1 MIFDNIKTMAKEEK
15 APKIERVATNRRA
28 RHDYFI
34 TDTFEAGLAL
44 EGPEVKSLRLK
55 QATMTSAFAR
65 AEKDGLYLYGLHIAP
80 YAFNTL
86 KELDPTRT
94 RKLLL
99 KRREVRRLTTAL
111 ETKGMALVALELYFR
126 NGWAKV
132 LLGLAKGKTTED
144 KHESIKK
151 RDVDR
156 EMRREYREKFKG

>member
-1 MIFDNIKTMAKEEK
+1 MNTMEK
-15 APKIERVATNRRA
+15 DKKADKIEAVATNRKA

-34 TDTFEAGLAL
+34 ENTYEAGLSL

-55 QATMTSAFAR
+55 QATLTSAFAR

-80 YAFNTL
+80 YAYNTV
-86 KELDPTRT
+86 KEIDPIRT

-99 KRREVRRLTTAL
+99 RRGEIRKLTGAL
-111 ETKGMALVALELYFR
+111 TIKGMSLVALEIYFK

-132 LLGLAKGKTTED
+132 LLGLAKGKKAAD

-151 RDVDR
+151 RDLDR
-156 EMRREYREKFKG
+156 ELRRDFKEKFKG

>member
-1 MIFDNIKTMAKEEK
+1 MAHEEK
-15 APKIERVATNRRA
+15 KDRIETVATNRKA

-34 TDTFEAGLAL
+34 TDTYEAGLSL

-55 QATMTSAFAR
+55 QATLTSAFVR

-86 KELDPTRT
+86 KEIDPLRT

-99 KRREVRRLTTAL
+99 RRPEIRKLSGAIS
-111 ETKGMALVALELYFR
+111 TKGMSLVALEVYFK

-132 LLGLAKGKTTED
+132 MLGLAKGKKAAD
-144 KHESIKK
+144 KHETIKK
-151 RDVDR
+151 RDLDR
-156 EMRREYREKFKG
+156 EMRRDYKDKFKG

>member
-1 MIFDNIKTMAKEEK
+1 MAKEEK
-15 APKIERVATNRRA
+15 KDKIETVATNRKA

-34 TDTFEAGLAL
+34 TDTYEAGLSL

-55 QATMTSAFAR
+55 QATLTSAFAR
-65 AEKDGLYLYGLHIAP
+65 AEKDGLYLYGLHITP

-86 KELDPTRT
+86 TEIDPVRT

-99 KRREVRRLTTAL
+99 RAPEIRKLSSAL
-111 ETKGMALVALELYFR
+111 ATKGMSLVALEIYFK

-132 LLGLAKGKTTED
+132 LLGLAKGKKSAD

-151 RDVDR
+151 RDIDR
-156 EMRREYREKFKG
+156 EMRREFKDKFKG

>member
-1 MIFDNIKTMAKEEK
+1 MTKPEK
-15 APKIERVATNRRA
+15 QDKVEAVATNRKA

-34 TDTFEAGLAL
+34 TDTYEAGLAL

-55 QATMTSAFAR
+55 QATLTSAFVR

-80 YAFNTL
+80 YAYNTL
-86 KELDPTRT
+86 KEIDPLRT

-99 KRREVRRLTTAL
+99 RAPEIRKLSGAL
-111 ETKGMALVALELYFR
+111 ATKGMALVALEVYFK

-132 LLGLAKGKTTED
+132 LLGLAKGKRSAD

-151 RDVDR
+151 RDLDR
-156 EMRREYREKFKG
+156 EMRREYKDKFKG

>member
-1 MIFDNIKTMAKEEK
+1 MKTMTKPEK
-15 APKIERVATNRRA
+15 QEKIEAVATNRKA

-34 TDTFEAGLAL
+34 TDTYEAGLAL

-55 QATMTSAFAR
+55 QATLTSAFVR

-80 YAFNTL
+80 YAYNTL
-86 KELDPTRT
+86 KEIDPLRT

-99 KRREVRRLTTAL
+99 RAPEIRKLSGAL
-111 ETKGMALVALELYFR
+111 ATKGMALVALEVYFK

-132 LLGLAKGKTTED
+132 LLGLAKGKRSAD

-151 RDVDR
+151 RDLDR
-156 EMRREYREKFKG
+156 EMRREYKDKFKG

>member
-1 MIFDNIKTMAKEEK
+1 MVKAEK
-15 APKIERVATNRRA
+15 AERIEAVATNRKA

-34 TDTFEAGLAL
+34 TDTYEAGLAL

-65 AEKDGLYLYGLHIAP
+65 ADKGGLYLYGLHIAP

-86 KELDPTRT
+86 EALDPVRT

-99 KRREVRRLTTAL
+99 KRQEIKRLTGAL
-111 ETKGMALVALELYFR
+111 TTKGMSLVALELYFK

-132 LLGLAKGKTTED
+132 LLGLAKGKKAAD
-144 KHESIKK
+144 KHETIKK
-151 RDVDR
+151 RDLDR
-156 EMRREYREKFKG
+156 ELRRDYKEKFKG

>member
-1 MIFDNIKTMAKEEK
+1 MNTMPKPEK
-15 APKIERVATNRRA
+15 KDTIETITSNRKA

-34 TDTFEAGLAL
+34 TDTYEAGLSL

-55 QATMTSAFAR
+55 QATLTSAFAR

-80 YAFNTL
+80 YAYNTL
-86 KELDPTRT
+86 KEIDPLRT

-99 KRREVRRLTTAL
+99 RAPEIRKLSGAL
-111 ETKGMALVALELYFR
+111 ATKGMSLVALEVYFK

-132 LLGLAKGKTTED
+132 LLGLAKGKKSAD

-156 EMRREYREKFKG
+156 EMRREYKEKFKG

>member
-1 MIFDNIKTMAKEEK
+1 MNTMAKEEK
-15 APKIERVATNRRA
+15 KDKIEAVATNRKA

-34 TDTFEAGLAL
+34 TDTYEAGLAL

-55 QATMTSAFAR
+55 QATLTSAFVR

-80 YAFNTL
+80 YAYNTL
-86 KELDPTRT
+86 KEIDPLRT

-99 KRREVRRLTTAL
+99 RAPEIRKLAGAL
-111 ETKGMALVALELYFR
+111 STKGMSLVALEVYFK

-132 LLGLAKGKTTED
+132 LLGLAKGKKAAD

-151 RDVDR
+151 RDLDR
-156 EMRREYREKFKG
+156 EMRREYKDKFKG

>member
-1 MIFDNIKTMAKEEK
+1 MKTMAKEKNDDKVEQ
-15 APKIERVATNRRA
+15 IATNRKA

-34 TDTFEAGLAL
+34 ENTVEAGLAL

-65 AEKDGLYLYGLHIAP
+65 AERDGIYLYGLHIAP

-86 KELDPTRT
+86 KEIDPLRA

-99 KRREVRRLTTAL
+99 KSQEIKRLSKAM

-126 NGWAKV
+126 RGWAKV
-132 LLGLAKGKTTED
+132 LLGVARGKKAAD
-144 KHESIKK
+144 KHETIKK

-156 EMRREYREKFKG
+156 EMRREYKDKFKG

>member
-1 MIFDNIKTMAKEEK
+1 MVKAEK
-15 APKIERVATNRRA
+15 ADRIEAVATNRKA

-34 TDTFEAGLAL
+34 TDTYEAGLAL

-55 QATMTSAFAR
+55 HATMTSAFAR

-86 KELDPTRT
+86 EALDPVRT

-99 KRREVRRLTTAL
+99 KRQEIKRLTGAL
-111 ETKGMALVALELYFR
+111 TTKGMSLVALELYFK

-132 LLGLAKGKTTED
+132 LLGLAKGKKAAD
-144 KHESIKK
+144 KHETIKQ
-151 RDVDR
+151 RDLDR
-156 EMRREYREKFKG
+156 ELRRDYKDKFKG

>member
-1 MIFDNIKTMAKEEK
+1 MKTMTKDGKQDKVEA
-15 APKIERVATNRRA
+15 VATNRKA

-34 TDTFEAGLAL
+34 TDTYEAGLAL

-55 QATMTSAFAR
+55 QATLTSSFAR
-65 AEKDGLYLYGLHIAP
+65 ADKDGLYLYGMHIAP
-80 YAFNTL
+80 YAYNTL
-86 KELDPTRT
+86 KEIDPVRT

-99 KRREVRRLTTAL
+99 RRPEVKKLTGAL
-111 ETKGMALVALELYFR
+111 STKGMALVALEVYFK

-132 LLGLAKGKTTED
+132 LLGLAKGKKTAD

-156 EMRREYREKFKG
+156 EMRREYKDKFKG

>member
-1 MIFDNIKTMAKEEK
+1 MNTMEK
-15 APKIERVATNRRA
+15 DKKAGKIEAVATNRKA

-34 TDTFEAGLAL
+34 ENTYEAGLSL

-55 QATMTSAFAR
+55 QATLTSAFAR

-80 YAFNTL
+80 YAYNTV
-86 KELDPTRT
+86 KEIDPVRT

-99 KRREVRRLTTAL
+99 KRTEIRKLTGAL
-111 ETKGMALVALELYFR
+111 TTKGMSLVALEIYFK

-132 LLGLAKGKTTED
+132 LLGLAKGKKSAD

-151 RDVDR
+151 RDIDR
-156 EMRREYREKFKG
+156 EMRREFKEKFKG